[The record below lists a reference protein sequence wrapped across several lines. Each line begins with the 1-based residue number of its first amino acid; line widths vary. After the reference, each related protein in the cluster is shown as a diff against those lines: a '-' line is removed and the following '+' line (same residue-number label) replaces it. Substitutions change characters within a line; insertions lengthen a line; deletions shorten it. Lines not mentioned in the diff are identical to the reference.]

1 LKNRTG
7 LSTVVT
13 TLIILI
19 VGVLLAS
26 VVSYYATN
34 VVMTRTETEDV
45 HFSKKHVW
53 VNDTGAVAAFKLKNL
68 GGRDILLD
76 KVVVRGVES
85 HWSNIWIYRIPSG
98 TTIEEDL
105 NITNYANLIGN
116 TVEISNINYT
126 LCTSDIP
133 LISGGEVFV
142 YVKGPGNIQIDDIGT
157 TVSFGVYTSNAQYI
171 TECNVESATGQ

>member
-7 LSTVVT
+7 LSTVIT
-13 TLIILI
+13 TLIILV

-34 VVMTRTETEDV
+34 VTMTRTETEDV
-45 HFSKKHVW
+45 RISKKHVW
-53 VNDTGAVAAFKLKNL
+53 VNDTGAVAAFKLQNL

-76 KVVVRGVES
+76 KIVVRGVES
-85 HWSNIWIYRIPSG
+85 HWSNIWIYRVPTG
-98 TTIEEDL
+98 TTIEDDL
-105 NITNYANLIGN
+105 NITSYATLTGGI
-116 TVEISNINYT
+116 VEITGYNFT

-133 LISGGEVFV
+133 LISGGEVFI
-142 YVKGPGNIQIDDIGT
+142 YAKGPGNIQMDDIGT

-171 TECNVESATGQ
+171 TECNVESATSQ

>member
-1 LKNRTG
+1 LRTRTG

-13 TLIILI
+13 TLIILV

-26 VVSYYATN
+26 VVTYYATN
-34 VVMTRTETEDV
+34 VTMTRTEIEDV

-53 VNDTGAVAAFKLKNL
+53 VNDTGAVASFKLQNL

-85 HWSNIWIYRIPSG
+85 HWSDIWIYRIPSG
-98 TTIEEDL
+98 ISIEADL
-105 NITNYANLIGN
+105 NITSYAALTGDTVLITG
-116 TVEISNINYT
+116 INYT
-126 LCTSDIP
+126 AATSDIP
-133 LISGGEVFV
+133 LISGGEIFV
-142 YVKGPGNIQIDDIGT
+142 YVKGPGNIQMDDIGK

-171 TECNVESATGQ
+171 TECNVESATSQ